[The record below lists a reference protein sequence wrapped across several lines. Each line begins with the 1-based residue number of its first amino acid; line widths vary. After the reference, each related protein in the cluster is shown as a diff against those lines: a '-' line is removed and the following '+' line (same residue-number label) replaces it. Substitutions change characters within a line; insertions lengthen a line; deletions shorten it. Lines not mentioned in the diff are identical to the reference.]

1 MKELDIRDIS
11 IIDAFPVHGSWIKTV
26 LNVGCGEGRID
37 YYLAKANHQVY
48 ATDIKRC
55 ETWQNRENLTF
66 HEADIFDLSSFPV
79 ASASIVIC
87 SQNLEH
93 LREYKT
99 AIAHLLALT
108 ETRLIVTVP
117 YGRSFPD
124 SGHVNFWTD
133 NGFLAGSV
141 CNDIHEFITLCA
153 PFSTAISK
161 IRTKPEDVMLEQW
174 GYLVVIDKRQ
184 HLMEVKK

>member
-66 HEADIFDLSSFPV
+66 HEA
-79 ASASIVIC
+79 
-87 SQNLEH
+87 
-93 LREYKT
+93 
-99 AIAHLLALT
+99 
-108 ETRLIVTVP
+108 
-117 YGRSFPD
+117 
-124 SGHVNFWTD
+124 
-133 NGFLAGSV
+133 AGSV